1 MKSRLFTLTNARKEG
16 LTHKARDIK
25 TKNHVGVILLLLGS
39 EESQDNRVAA
49 NAGEGGAV
57 RWVNSH
63 LFGVL
68 LCDVDTHSAAER
80 AAQYE

>member
-39 EESQDNRVAA
+39 EESQDN
-49 NAGEGGAV
+49 G
-57 RWVNSH
+57 S
-63 LFGVL
+63 
-68 LCDVDTHSAAER
+68 ER
-80 AAQYE
+80 G